1 MHTVVRAP
9 VSPYA
14 PARRPFGSLLVARFA
29 AAGLEA
35 RRARAVFPVCM
46 HAFDDL
52 CPRRRR
58 PARALGAVF
67 ARWSQPTPPPPPLP
81 PPPRPSPA
89 RAHTSFDGR
98 CASSDLVLVGALGGR
113 RQGHAALC
121 LTSSGGGGRL
131 RRLHFH
137 RNEGDDRTE
146 GDADADQSSSDRH
159 EYHGANCAGVGCRVW
174 GGGSVGGARTSSARA
189 HGGVGGGWWAS
200 GLALQWGVSLTRAAD
215 DVG

>member
-113 RQGHAALC
+113 GQGHAHRNPCGRGQGHAALR
-121 LTSSGGGGRL
+121 LASSAWIPRPHLGVDAGADQCANDRHAANCVPGGGAGGGASRVGGGRARGRDCRGGRFAHP
-131 RRLHFH
+131 RR
-137 RNEGDDRTE
+137 R
-146 GDADADQSSSDRH
+146 
-159 EYHGANCAGVGCRVW
+159 
-174 GGGSVGGARTSSARA
+174 
-189 HGGVGGGWWAS
+189 
-200 GLALQWGVSLTRAAD
+200 
-215 DVG
+215 